1 VKTLIVNLW
10 AGPGAGKSTLAAE
23 IFAALKRAQVSC
35 ELVQEWVKTWAWEG
49 RQIGTFD
56 DVVITANQLAKESV
70 LYGKVRVFVTDS
82 PIGLGAVYERIYH
95 PDRRLV
101 DNLCAGLRAR
111 QLAEGLEILD
121 LYVVRLK
128 PYVQAGRFE
137 AEEKARQVDQVA
149 LRYVQG
155 LSDVAGVRDVEEAM
169 SYIEG
174 ALDHA

>member
-1 VKTLIVNLW
+1 MKTLIVNLW

-23 IFAALKRAQVSC
+23 VFAALKRAQVPC

-49 RQIGTFD
+49 RKIGPFD
-56 DVVITANQLAKESV
+56 DVVITSNQLAKESV
-70 LYGKVRVFVTDS
+70 LYGKVRVIVTDS
-82 PIGLGAVYERIYH
+82 PIGLGAVYEQIYH
-95 PDRRLV
+95 PERQTMALM
-101 DNLCAGLRAR
+101 CGSIRAR

-128 PYVQAGRFE
+128 PYIQAGRYE
-137 AEEKARQVDQVA
+137 SEEKARQVDQTA

-155 LSDVAGVRDVEEAM
+155 LSDVASVRDVEEAL

-174 ALDHA
+174 IISHA

>member
-49 RQIGTFD
+49 RPIGTFD

-70 LYGKVRVFVTDS
+70 LYGKVRVIVTDS
-82 PIGLGAVYERIYH
+82 PIGLGAVYEQLYH
-95 PDRRLV
+95 PDRSIMAHV
-101 DNLCAGLRAR
+101 CATIRSR
-111 QLAEGLEILD
+111 QQANGLEILD

-137 AEEKARQVDQVA
+137 SEEKARQVDQVA